1 MSADVTTDRQV
12 GARALREWIT
22 GERNEY
28 ARVFLVERGAATD
41 ALEDVIGERDAVLLP
56 VDSSP
61 LEARAA
67 IVTYSGDLNAI
78 GDELFLGDR
87 GVELQDYVAA
97 AFIQIVGPTVVCLV
111 DGADWEA
118 FFEDADIAR
127 RTGVFPSA
135 LIDPRVL
142 LASRHA
148 VEDPDAMHTP
158 NALRIA
164 ADGRVSV
171 GVRGDVIGNVDD
183 LRSALDASLPRAVAL
198 GGVSAQS
205 REDLAWRD
213 WIGRYLRATDL
224 MKMLRLTNGSAGI
237 SGFGW
242 SVLDDGFAD
251 AEPLSADPFLLR
263 TADGFVLAD
272 TETLRRRMLSPMTA
286 TVVDA
291 VQTSSS
297 VAVAADRVARQVG
310 VTVPAA
316 SRLCDEAIAVLDVHC
331 GQPSDV
337 ALRPTGID
345 G

>member
-1 MSADVTTDRQV
+1 MSADATAEERL

-28 ARVFLVERGAATD
+28 SRVFLVERDAATG
-41 ALEDVIGERDAVLLP
+41 ALEDLVGEDDVVLLH
-56 VDSSP
+56 DGCGP
-61 LEARAA
+61 LGGRAVT
-67 IVTYSGDLNAI
+67 VTYSGDLNAI

-97 AFIQIVGPTVVCLV
+97 AFIQIVGPTVVCLD

-148 VEDPDAMHTP
+148 VEDPDALHTP
-158 NALRIA
+158 NALRVA

-171 GVRGDVIGNVDD
+171 GVRGDVIGRIDD
-183 LRSALDASLPRAVAL
+183 LRSALDAALPRAVAL
-198 GGVSAQS
+198 SAITAQS
-205 REDLAWRD
+205 REGLARRD

-224 MKMLRLTNGSAGI
+224 VKMLRLTNGSAGI

-242 SVLDDGFAD
+242 VALDDGLAD

-272 TETLRRRMLSPMTA
+272 TVTLRRQLLSPMTA
-286 TVVDA
+286 TVVGA

-297 VAVAADRVARQVG
+297 VAVAADRVAREVG
-310 VTVPAA
+310 VSVHEA
-316 SRLCDEAIAVLDVHC
+316 SRLCDEAIAALPVHY
-331 GQPSDV
+331 GRHTDASSR
-337 ALRPTGID
+337 LTGID
-345 G
+345 R